1 MKKAVDTLQKIQIA
15 IGGGFLLIFLVT
27 VVYQM
32 LCRYLGI
39 AAMWTEDVTMYS
51 FIWAV
56 FTGAG
61 AMVHSKGHFAFTSV
75 SDTLKDPRKKAI
87 LQIFI
92 NIVML
97 VFAVLMVVY
106 GIAAAKQFWNYRWI
120 NIPSMKRGPTW
131 LCVPFCGAT
140 ACIYLIWSV
149 IEEVQKLMKGGTAS
163 C

>member
-97 VFAVLMVVY
+97 VFAVLELQMDQY
-106 GIAAAKQFWNYRWI
+106 PKHETRTDMA
-120 NIPSMKRGPTW
+120 
-131 LCVPFCGAT
+131 LCSFLWGNR
-140 ACIYLIWSV
+140 LH
-149 IEEVQKLMKGGTAS
+149 LS
-163 C
+163 CLVCD